1 MPSVRDI
8 VLARAKLPAKVHSM
22 ESLPAR
28 ASAVSPR
35 GALAQ
40 KMGGPMVV
48 EYSAAQGVAE
58 MPAAAARPPRPR
70 GLPQPGTSPGSNGSA
85 AGPRKSSE
93 GRKPRAGSQPAV
105 QRTPSE
111 PRLRRGGSAGAAVED
126 SASELG
132 VAAPKAKA
140 RASSLQRVRVG
151 DAPPELERKNV
162 GKVPGYLKKRNE
174 EMAEAKRIAARPP
187 SPQPPPGYRKVAEPE
202 KQATLEVLRRRRQ
215 EVEKAQRQLP
225 LKIVTVGQ
233 KKREK
238 DLTDRLS
245 HLDKLLSMFGQPTVF
260 IPADAEPI
268 ADSLP
273 PLDPAGSD
281 LDEVDGES
289 FQVGALPRGRSGGG
303 DREAPAPR
311 PISRERRSRPDAY
324 GCSHAP
330 WEQMAGP
337 SKQRP
342 LRTGVQVAAPPGG
355 NSSVSLSWE

>member
-1 MPSVRDI
+1 
-8 VLARAKLPAKVHSM
+8 M

-28 ASAVSPR
+28 ATPVSPR

-40 KMGGPMVV
+40 HMGGPKVV

-58 MPAAAARPPRPR
+58 TPPAAAARPPRPR

-105 QRTPSE
+105 QRAPSE
-111 PRLRRGGSAGAAVED
+111 PRLRRAGSGAVDD
-126 SASELG
+126 SASEIG
-132 VAAPKAKA
+132 AAAPKAKA

-151 DAPPELERKNV
+151 DAPPEMDRRNV
-162 GKVPGYLKKRNE
+162 GKVPNYLKKRNE

-187 SPQPPPGYRKVAEPE
+187 SPQAPPGYRKVSESE
-202 KQATLEVLRRRRQ
+202 KQATLDVLRRRKQ

-233 KKREK
+233 KQREK
-238 DLTDRLS
+238 DLTDRLT
-245 HLDKLLSMFGQPTVF
+245 HLDKLLGMFSQPTVF

-268 ADSLP
+268 AESLP
-273 PLDPAGSD
+273 PLAPEGDRECY

-289 FQVGALPRGRSGGG
+289 FQVGAAHRGRSGGG

-311 PISRERRSRPDAY
+311 PISRERRARPDAY
-324 GCSHAP
+324 GCSPAP
-330 WEQMAGP
+330 WEQMQGGP

-342 LRTGVQVAAPPGG
+342 LKTGVQVAAPPGG
-355 NSSVSLSWE
+355 QSSVCLSWE